1 MRHAGQRRCRK
12 CAMPDSGGVGN
23 APCRTAEV
31 QEMRHA
37 GQQRCVDSG
46 LYLIRQ
52 ALQGHGIRYI
62 CNLDYRKREVDKK

>member
-12 CAMPDSGGVGN
+12 CAMP
-23 APCRTAEV
+23 E
-31 QEMRHA
+31 
-37 GQQRCVDSG
+37 QQRCVDSG

-62 CNLDYRKREVDKK
+62 CNLNYRKREVDKK